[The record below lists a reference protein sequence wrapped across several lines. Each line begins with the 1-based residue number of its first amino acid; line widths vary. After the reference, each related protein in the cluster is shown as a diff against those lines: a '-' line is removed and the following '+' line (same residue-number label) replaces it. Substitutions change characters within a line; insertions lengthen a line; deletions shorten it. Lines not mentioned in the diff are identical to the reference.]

1 MLTRRHLRIKV
12 LQALYAYFQSDN
24 HEIDLAEKQLF
35 SSIQHIYDL
44 AIYQI
49 SFLLNLSR
57 FAEERL
63 EDAKLK
69 FRPNEEDLNPNTR
82 FIENAF
88 LKKLESNQ
96 SLMKHIQKIKIS
108 WTEYE
113 DVTRRIYKT
122 LRSSKE
128 YQEYM
133 AKSQISFREDK
144 DFIVHIFNRLI
155 VSDIGLQA
163 IFEEK
168 NIFWTNDIHEETILL
183 NKEILASEN
192 SDHLADRE
200 ILLKIYRKEGNENED
215 IEVVCHEQSIYEA
228 NDYSIAAWLANRILN
243 HLKEKLDESA
253 PLPPLLKTSDITEEN
268 DREFLLG
275 LFRKTILHDEDYDE
289 YISEKIINWDL
300 ERIVIM
306 DAIILKMAITEILE
320 FPYIPIKVSMN
331 EYIELAKI
339 YSTPRSSQ
347 FINGMLDKIVDSLKE
362 KNLIKKS
369 GRGLLE

>member
-1 MLTRRHLRIKV
+1 MFLI
-12 LQALYAYFQSDN
+12 
-24 HEIDLAEKQLF
+24 
-35 SSIQHIYDL
+35 
-44 AIYQI
+44 
-49 SFLLNLSR
+49 FLLC
-57 FAEERL
+57 
-63 EDAKLK
+63 
-69 FRPNEEDLNPNTR
+69 
-82 FIENAF
+82 
-88 LKKLESNQ
+88 
-96 SLMKHIQKIKIS
+96 
-108 WTEYE
+108 
-113 DVTRRIYKT
+113 
-122 LRSSKE
+122 
-128 YQEYM
+128 
-133 AKSQISFREDK
+133 
-144 DFIVHIFNRLI
+144 
-155 VSDIGLQA
+155 
-163 IFEEK
+163 
-168 NIFWTNDIHEETILL
+168 LL
-183 NKEILASEN
+183 NNLEIL
-192 SDHLADRE
+192 
-200 ILLKIYRKEGNENED
+200 I
-215 IEVVCHEQSIYEA
+215 
-228 NDYSIAAWLANRILN
+228 N

-300 ERIVIM
+300 ERIAIM